1 MIDLSTYNLAPE
13 LEFSSSRSGGK
24 GGQNVNKVETKIE
37 LTFDVQNSKA
47 LSDKEKQ
54 VIMEKLSNRID
65 KEGKLRVVS
74 QKHRSQI
81 QNRAETVKKFYE
93 LLEKAFKPV
102 KKRVKTKVPKSVN
115 EKRIEE
121 KKKTGEKKK
130 MRTKPIK
137 INGDN

>member
-1 MIDLSTYNLAPE
+1 MTDFSKYNFTPE

-24 GGQNVNKVETKIE
+24 GGQNVNKVETKIG
-37 LTFDVQNSKA
+37 LTFDVFNSRV
-47 LSDKEKQ
+47 LSDKEKEI
-54 VIMEKLSNRID
+54 VMEKLANRID
-65 KEGKLRVVS
+65 KEGKLQIVS

-81 QNRAETVKKFYE
+81 QNKAETVKRFYE

-102 KKRVKTKVPKSVN
+102 KKRLKTKVPKAVN

-121 KKKTGEKKK
+121 KRKTGEKKK
-130 MRTKPIK
+130 MRTKPVK